1 VIREP
6 SAQAGVAFDPFED
19 GFVRSPFEQYA
30 RLRTH
35 APVHRSALLEG
46 WVITRYQDVSRVLR
60 EPAISVEL
68 DHATPT
74 PVVQAEIER
83 RDQEG
88 RASGT
93 LVLRDDPDHA
103 RLRRLLQQP
112 FGPRAIEGLREMITR
127 RVDEFLEPQLPLG
140 RMDVIT
146 DFAYPLPVAVFCEM
160 LGIPAEDSPEF
171 RSWTAAVA
179 RSLDPMISLAE
190 RDACLALMD
199 QMSLYLTDQIELKRA
214 HPGDD
219 IMTALVQ
226 ATDEGDRLTTEEL
239 LAQLVTLYVAGH
251 EPTTSLIG
259 NGLLH
264 LLDEPDQLDALRHDP
279 SRLPHALNE
288 LLRFDGPNQ
297 FVRRITLEPIE
308 LSGQEVPAGAV
319 LYLCVASANRDADHF
334 GADADRLRIDRPD
347 AVQHLQFGAGIH
359 NCLGNHLARM
369 QAEVALGALL
379 TRLDHIELAG
389 PAEWSERMVLRGL
402 QSLPIT
408 FSAHDPTSEHSPRD
422 ANSEDDHGAG

>member
-1 VIREP
+1 MISDPPTVG
-6 SAQAGVAFDPFED
+6 GVRFDPFED
-19 GFVRSPFEQYA
+19 GFVRSPFDQYA
-30 RLRTH
+30 RLRAH
-35 APVHRSALLEG
+35 APVHRSDLLEG
-46 WVITRYQDVSRVLR
+46 WVVTRYQDVSRVLR

-68 DHATPT
+68 DNATST
-74 PVVQAEIER
+74 AVVAAELER
-83 RDQEG
+83 RDENG

-112 FGPRAIEGLREMITR
+112 FGPRAIEGLRHMISR
-127 RVDEFLEPQLPLG
+127 RVDEALDPLLAEG

-146 DFAYPLPVAVFCEM
+146 DFAYPLPVAIFCEM

-171 RSWTAAVA
+171 RTWTAAVA
-179 RSLDPMISLAE
+179 RSLDPMISAAE

-199 QMSLYLTDQIELKRA
+199 EMSAYLTDQIELKRA
-214 HPGDD
+214 RPGDD

-264 LLDEPDQLDALRHDP
+264 LLDEPEQLAALRRHP
-279 SRLPHALNE
+279 TRLPHAINE

-297 FVRRITLEPIE
+297 FVRRITLAPLE
-308 LSGQEVPAGAV
+308 LSGQAVPAGAV

-334 GADADRLRIDRPD
+334 GPDADRLRIDRPD
-347 AVQHLQFGAGIH
+347 AGQHLQFGAGVH

-369 QAEVALGALL
+369 QAEVALAALL
-379 TRLDHIELAG
+379 TRLDRIELTG
-389 PAEWSERMVLRGL
+389 PPEWSERMVLRGL
-402 QSLPIT
+402 HSLPIT
-408 FSAHDPTSEHSPRD
+408 FSPSALAPASGSQE
-422 ANSEDDHGAG
+422 

>member
-1 VIREP
+1 MITDPPAVGDVR
-6 SAQAGVAFDPFED
+6 FDPFED
-19 GFVRSPFEQYA
+19 GFVRSPFDQYA
-30 RLRTH
+30 RLRAY
-35 APVHRSALLEG
+35 APVHHSDLLEG
-46 WVITRYQDVSRVLR
+46 WVVTRYQDVSRVLR

-74 PVVQAEIER
+74 SVVEAELER
-83 RDQEG
+83 RDENG

-112 FGPRAIEGLREMITR
+112 FGPRAIEGLRHMITR
-127 RVDEFLEPQLPLG
+127 WVHEFLDPLLAHG
-140 RMDVIT
+140 RMDVIG

-171 RSWTAAVA
+171 RTWTAAVA
-179 RSLDPMISLAE
+179 RSLDPMISAEE

-199 QMSLYLTDQIELKRA
+199 EMSAYLTDQIELKRTQ
-214 HPGDD
+214 PGDD

-264 LLDEPDQLDALRHDP
+264 LLDEPDQLADLRRDP
-279 SRLPHALNE
+279 AQLPHAINE

-308 LSGQEVPAGAV
+308 LSGQQVPAGAV

-334 GADADRLRIDRPD
+334 GPDADRLRIDRPD
-347 AVQHLQFGAGIH
+347 AAQHLQFGAGIH

-369 QAEVALGALL
+369 QAEVALAALL

-389 PAEWSERMVLRGL
+389 PPEWSERMVLRGL

-408 FSAHDPTSEHSPRD
+408 FAPRD
-422 ANSEDDHGAG
+422 SAVAAGSDR